1 MTYQNIIMTNVPRR
15 IRFPFPVHSL
25 GYIQDS
31 VLQKARNRYR
41 DKLEFCIRLRSDE
54 ETSQDAF
61 DGVEQGLPFPHAVI
75 KAPDVEHSYEIRKPR
90 DAFYFI
96 YRGSVIPLLEKSGIA
111 PEPFLWSITLTSP
124 IRNLITELRALF
136 PHSQDPE
143 AAEQID
149 LLCFALLE
157 QIIRFRNKRNAEEN
171 FYEKK
176 IRSAASWIQLHYR
189 EPFRLET
196 VVRKHGLSKRTFFR
210 YWNLYFKETPLQWVL
225 ALKLNEAKRLL
236 CDTDRSVFRIAEDLN
251 IRDPAYLV
259 RLFRKRFGITPH
271 QSRKKCK

>member
-1 MTYQNIIMTNVPRR
+1 MIYQHILMTNVPRA

-31 VLQKARNRYR
+31 VLQKAGNRYR

-54 ETSQDAF
+54 EVSLDTF
-61 DGVEQGLPFPHAVI
+61 DGVEQGLPFPHAVV
-75 KAPDVEHSYEIRKPR
+75 KAPDVEHCYEVRKPR

-96 YRGSVIPLLEKSGIA
+96 YRGDTVPLLEKCGIA

-124 IRNLITELRALF
+124 IRNLIAELRGLF
-136 PHSQDPE
+136 PHSQEPE

-157 QIIRFRNKRNAEEN
+157 QIIRFRNDRNAEEN

-176 IRSAASWIQLHYR
+176 IRSAASWLQLHYR
-189 EPFRLET
+189 EPCPLET
-196 VVRKHGLSKRTFFR
+196 AARRHGLSKRTFFR
-210 YWNLYFKETPLQWVL
+210 HWKRYFKETPHQWIL
-225 ALKLNEAKRLL
+225 TLRLKEAKRLL
-236 CDTDRSVFRIAEDLN
+236 RDTDRSVFQIAEDLN

-259 RLFRKRFGITPH
+259 RLFRKRFGITP
-271 QSRKKCK
+271 QQYRKKM